1 MKTVKRFT
9 EYVVMRCDDIVSL
22 VTMTDDVKVNG
33 IEYGFALIFGLAIV
47 AIALGLTTL
56 LLLGLA
62 GAVYTGFVE
71 HTVAAFLIS
80 GIVVSIFAAAYAIGF
95 ARDRYSKKVDNDKE
109 VE

>member
-1 MKTVKRFT
+1 METVERFA
-9 EYVVMRCDDIVSL
+9 EYVFRRCDDVVSL

-33 IEYGFALIFGLAIV
+33 IAYGFALMAGLAIV

-71 HTVAAFLIS
+71 HTGAAFLIS
-80 GIVVSIFAAAYAIGF
+80 GIVASLFAAAYAIGF
-95 ARDRYSKKVDNDKE
+95 ARDLYGKKVKNDKK
-109 VE
+109 VK